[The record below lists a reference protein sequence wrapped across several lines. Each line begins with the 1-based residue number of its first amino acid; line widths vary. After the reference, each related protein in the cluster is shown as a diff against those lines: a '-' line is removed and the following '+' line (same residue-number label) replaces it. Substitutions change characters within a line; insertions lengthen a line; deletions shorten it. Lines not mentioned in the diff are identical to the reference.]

1 MSKLRI
7 LALSMIMVF
16 GLFSGLNGHID
27 VVHAKVV
34 QYENGIGG

>member
-7 LALSMIMVF
+7 LVLSMIMAL
-16 GLFSGLNGHID
+16 GLFSGLNGQID
-27 VVHAKVV
+27 IVHAKVV